1 MDDNNNDALKKLEAG
16 REEFYRQPE
25 VLDKV
30 LRHVHGDDYLQNWR
44 PESDRVQ

>member
-1 MDDNNNDALKKLEAG
+1 MPTPDELIKKLDDE

-25 VLDKV
+25 VLDAV
-30 LRHVHGDDYLQNWR
+30 LRHVHGDDYLKNWR

>member
-1 MDDNNNDALKKLEAG
+1 MPTPDEILKKLNDE

-25 VLDKV
+25 VLDSV
-30 LRHVHGDDYLQNWR
+30 LRHVHGEDYLKNWR